1 MRRVTVDDA
10 VKVIR
15 SGDTILVG
23 GSGGDHAVPEAPMA
37 AVERRFPRRGRA
49 QRVLYVN
56 QRARAGSPR
65 APAPTAELRSRG
77 ASAVPRN
84 RAVYTV
90 VIGG

>member
-37 AVERRFPRRGRA
+37 AVERRFPAEGAPSACFTSTSARERVRREPPHRRPNCGPVA
-49 QRVLYVN
+49 HPQFL
-56 QRARAGSPR
+56 AIEPFT
-65 APAPTAELRSRG
+65 PL
-77 ASAVPRN
+77 
-84 RAVYTV
+84 
-90 VIGG
+90 